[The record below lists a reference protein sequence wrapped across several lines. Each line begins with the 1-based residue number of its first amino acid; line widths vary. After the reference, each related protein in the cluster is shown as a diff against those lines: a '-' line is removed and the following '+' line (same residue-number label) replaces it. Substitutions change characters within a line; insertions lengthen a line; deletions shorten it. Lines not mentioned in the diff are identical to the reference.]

1 MARLRS
7 SSGDPSGFDGRLRVP
22 WSRSS
27 RAVARRVV
35 QPLQSFLEAEASS
48 AVLLIAA
55 ALIAMV
61 WANSPWRD
69 GYEDL
74 WTTIVTVRVGDLVIS
89 TDLRQWVNEG
99 LMSLFFLVVGL
110 EVKREFLTGELRDRR
125 TAFLPVIG
133 ALGGMV
139 VPVLLYLAAT
149 AGTPAAQ
156 GWGVAMPTDLAVSAA
171 VLALALP
178 GAPSGLRIFL
188 LTLAIADDI
197 GSVAVVALASSG
209 DVTWMWLLVAVVIGV
224 GMVGL
229 QRIHVRATAVYLAL
243 GAAMWLAVREAG
255 VSPTLAGVALGLL
268 TPAVAFQRPRAVSE
282 EAHRVA
288 DATLDFP
295 PTPDAD
301 APEWLR
307 LASLSREAVSPLAR
321 VEAALHPWTSYVV
334 VPLFALANAGVAL
347 GTSGIDSG
355 IERRLALAIVLARVV
370 GKPLGIVLAVAAAVR
385 GGFAREPSGS
395 SWGQVVGV
403 AVAAGIPFTVALFIA
418 DLALPPELLGAA
430 KIGVLVAA
438 LVSGVVGFALL
449 RRASRPRIAR
459 SRPIASSLYCSR
471 SRLGRD
477 PRACFRTRP
486 RRYSSCTVSS
496 PRKAV
501 PSRPSSGPSRA
512 TPCGSSSSSR

>member
-7 SSGDPSGFDGRLRVP
+7 SSGDPSGFDGRLHVP

-48 AVLLIAA
+48 AVLLVAA
-55 ALIAMV
+55 AAIAMV

-74 WTTIVTVRVGDLVIS
+74 WATTVTVRAGDLGVS
-89 TDLRQWVNEG
+89 ADLRQWVNEG

-110 EVKREFLTGELRDRR
+110 EVKRELLTGELRDRR
-125 TAFLPVIG
+125 TALLPVVG
-133 ALGGMV
+133 AIGGMV
-139 VPVLLYLAAT
+139 VPAALYLAVT
-149 AGTPAAQ
+149 AGTPASQ

-178 GAPSGLRIFL
+178 GAAPGLRVFL

-197 GSVAVVALASSG
+197 GSVAVVALASSS
-209 DVTWMWLLVAVVIGV
+209 DVTWAWLLVAVAIGV
-224 GMVGL
+224 AIVGL
-229 QRIHVRATAVYLAL
+229 QRIQVRATAVYLAM
-243 GAAMWLAVREAG
+243 GVGMWLAVWEAG

-268 TPAVAFQRPRAVSE
+268 TPAVPFQRPRAVSE

-288 DATLDFP
+288 EATLDFP

-301 APEWLR
+301 APQWLR

-334 VPLFALANAGVAL
+334 VPLFALANAGVELRAAA
-347 GTSGIDSG
+347 IDAG
-355 IERRLALAIVLARVV
+355 IERRLVLAIVLARVV
-370 GKPLGIVLAVAAAVR
+370 GKPLGIVLAVAAASR
-385 GGFAREPSGS
+385 GRLARRPSEGS
-395 SWGQVVGV
+395 LGQVVGV
-403 AVAAGIPFTVALFIA
+403 AAAAGVPFTVALFIA

-430 KIGVLVAA
+430 KLGVLAAA
-438 LVSGVVGFALL
+438 LAAGALGFGLL
-449 RRASRPRIAR
+449 RR
-459 SRPIASSLYCSR
+459 
-471 SRLGRD
+471 
-477 PRACFRTRP
+477 FRGAE
-486 RRYSSCTVSS
+486 S
-496 PRKAV
+496 PGHE
-501 PSRPSSGPSRA
+501 P
-512 TPCGSSSSSR
+512 

>member
-7 SSGDPSGFDGRLRVP
+7 PSGDPPGLEGRLRVP

-48 AVLLIAA
+48 AVLLVAA
-55 ALIAMV
+55 AAIAMV
-61 WANSPWRD
+61 WANSPWRV

-74 WTTIVTVRVGDLVIS
+74 WTTTVTVRAGDLGVS
-89 TDLRQWVNEG
+89 ADLRQWVNEG

-110 EVKREFLTGELRDRR
+110 EVKRELLTGELRERR
-125 TAFLPVIG
+125 TALLPVVG
-133 ALGGMV
+133 AIGGMV
-139 VPVLLYLAAT
+139 VPAALYLAVT
-149 AGTPAAQ
+149 AGTPASQ

-178 GAPSGLRIFL
+178 GAAPGLRVFL

-197 GSVAVVALASSG
+197 GSVAIVALVYSG
-209 DVTWMWLLVAVVIGV
+209 DVAWAWLLVAVAVGV
-224 GMVGL
+224 AIVGL
-229 QRIHVRATAVYLAL
+229 QRIHVRATAVYLAM
-243 GAAMWLAVREAG
+243 GVGMWLAVREAG

-268 TPAVAFQRPRAVSE
+268 TPAVPFQRPRAVSE

-301 APEWLR
+301 APQWLR
-307 LASLSREAVSPLAR
+307 LATLSREAVSPLAR
-321 VEAALHPWTSYVV
+321 VEAALHPWTSNVV
-334 VPLFALANAGVAL
+334 VPLFALANAGVVL
-347 GTSGIDSG
+347 GTAAVDSG

-370 GKPLGIVLAVAAAVR
+370 GKPLGIVLAVAAVVR
-385 GGFAREPSGS
+385 SRLARRPSGS

-430 KIGVLVAA
+430 KLGVLVAA
-438 LVSGVVGFALL
+438 LVAGALGFILL
-449 RRASRPRIAR
+449 RR
-459 SRPIASSLYCSR
+459 
-471 SRLGRD
+471 GRGAESPGHD
-477 PRACFRTRP
+477 P
-486 RRYSSCTVSS
+486 
-496 PRKAV
+496 
-501 PSRPSSGPSRA
+501 
-512 TPCGSSSSSR
+512 